1 MTIHTN
7 SSLNYN
13 RLSTQVSLKNFFIL
27 IKKWHHNARSRQTLN
42 ELSKHQLADIGLDK
56 LQAVKEVQKHFWQ

>member
-13 RLSTQVSLKNFFIL
+13 RLSAQVSLKNFFTL
-27 IKKWHHNARSRQTLN
+27 IKKWHHNACSRQALN
-42 ELSKHQLADIGLDK
+42 ELSEHQLSDIGLDK
-56 LQAVKEVQKHFWQ
+56 LQAEKEVQKHFWQ